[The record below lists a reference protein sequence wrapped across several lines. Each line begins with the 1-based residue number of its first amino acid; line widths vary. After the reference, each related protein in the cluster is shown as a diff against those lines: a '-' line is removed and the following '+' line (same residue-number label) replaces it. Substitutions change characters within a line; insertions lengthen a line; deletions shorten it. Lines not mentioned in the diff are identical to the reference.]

1 MTGLNRSTFPVQLEL
16 TFRLATRADLS
27 KLEWY
32 GQYSH
37 FRTVFRRTF
46 NEQEQ
51 RRRLMLVA
59 DCADFPI
66 GHVFIQLNNGERNF
80 WDNRARAYF
89 YSLRVMEMFR
99 GKGIGSRLIE
109 EAEEMVKELG
119 FGWTTIAAAK
129 ENPRARRLYERM
141 GYRVF
146 TEDDGDW
153 SYLDHEGKVRHVH
166 EPCWV
171 LEKKLNVR

>member
-1 MTGLNRSTFPVQLEL
+1 MTGLNRQTFPVELEI
-16 TFRLATRADLS
+16 TFRLAKRTDLP

-32 GQYSH
+32 GQYAH

-46 NEQEQ
+46 SEQEH

-66 GHVFIQLNNGERNF
+66 GHVFIQLNSGERGLS
-80 WDNRARAYF
+80 DGRARAYL

-99 GKGIGSRLIE
+99 GKGIGTRLIE
-109 EAEEMVKELG
+109 EAESIVRELG

-129 ENPRARRLYERM
+129 ENPRARRLYEKM

-146 TEDDGDW
+146 MEDDGEW
-153 SYLDHEGKVRHVH
+153 SYIDHEGRMRNVH

-171 LEKKLNVR
+171 LEKRLGIR

>member
-1 MTGLNRSTFPVQLEL
+1 MTGLNRQQVSIQLDI
-16 TFRLATRADLS
+16 TFRLATRADLP

-32 GQYSH
+32 GQYAH

-51 RRRLMLVA
+51 RRRLMLIA

-66 GHVFIQLNNGERNF
+66 GHIFIQLNSRRTL
-80 WDNRARAYF
+80 WDNHTRAYL

-99 GKGIGSRLIE
+99 GKGIGSRLIN
-109 EAEEMVKELG
+109 EAEAMVTELG
-119 FGWTTIAAAK
+119 CGWVSIAAAK

-141 GYRVF
+141 GYHVIA
-146 TEDDGDW
+146 EDEGDW
-153 SYLDHEGKVRHVH
+153 SYMDHEGKVRYVH